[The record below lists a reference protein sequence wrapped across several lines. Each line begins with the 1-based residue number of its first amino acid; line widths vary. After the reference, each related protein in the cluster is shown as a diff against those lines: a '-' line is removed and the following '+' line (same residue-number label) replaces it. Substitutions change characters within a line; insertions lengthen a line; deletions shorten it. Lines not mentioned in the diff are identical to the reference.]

1 MIWKWKKLKNKQYR
15 GKAPCFTFPKYSIV
29 YSRQAVQTLE
39 IRIRT
44 AGFFEDSESS
54 LERLIFTADEL
65 ETIYAVEEEK
75 YLEKMK
81 MSSFFRNYFVH

>member
-1 MIWKWKKLKNKQYR
+1 M
-15 GKAPCFTFPKYSIV
+15 TFPKYSIV

-44 AGFFEDSESS
+44 AEICEDSKSS
-54 LERLIFTADEL
+54 LELLIFTADEL